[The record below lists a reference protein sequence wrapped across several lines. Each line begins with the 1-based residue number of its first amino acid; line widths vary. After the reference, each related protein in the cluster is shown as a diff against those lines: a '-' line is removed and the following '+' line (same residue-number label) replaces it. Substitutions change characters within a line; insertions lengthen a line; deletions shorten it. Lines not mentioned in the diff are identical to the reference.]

1 MSTKILNSLTGML
14 VALSLMVSLT
24 SAHKVLLINDI
35 HLDVNSTQLYSE
47 PGTEASITTLNKV
60 LQEAAQEEA
69 KSGVPIEA
77 ILLIGDLC
85 KHGLAVAIDTSPNNW
100 ELMKYTMKEAI
111 SAIETAFPSI
121 PILPVIGNNDVIYH
135 DQAPSLLIKDM
146 YYEQLWELM
155 FENVEANAAIAANS
169 TIEASWKKGGYYAYE
184 LSDDVMILGLN
195 GMYPFY
201 ENFEDIDMAMTM
213 IEWLND
219 TLEANPD
226 KKFITQTHVFFGNNW
241 YNSLE
246 VLWNTTY
253 TDTLLQILQKHQDRL
268 IICLGAHIHHV

>member
-1 MSTKILNSLTGML
+1 ML
-14 VALSLMVSLT
+14 VSLSLLSCVS
-24 SAHKVLLINDI
+24 SAHKVLLINDV

-69 KSGVPIEA
+69 KSGVPIDA

-100 ELMKYTMKEAI
+100 ELMKYTMREAI
-111 SAIETAFPSI
+111 NAIETAFPSI

-135 DQAPSLLIKDM
+135 DQAPSPLIKDM

-184 LSDDVMILGLN
+184 ISDDVMILGLN

-253 TDTLLQILQKHQDRL
+253 TDTLL
-268 IICLGAHIHHV
+268 